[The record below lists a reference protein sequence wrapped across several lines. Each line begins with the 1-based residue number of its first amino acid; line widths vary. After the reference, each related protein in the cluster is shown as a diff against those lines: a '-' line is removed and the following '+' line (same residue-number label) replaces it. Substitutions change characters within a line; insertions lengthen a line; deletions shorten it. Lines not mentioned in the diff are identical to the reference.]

1 MDLSLLGIHEYLTVV
16 EVNVVGLGQ
25 TTSDPRIVL
34 IAEFEAP
41 LESRHFAG
49 DSFYLRCQ
57 QLAVGSDFIR
67 IFELIS
73 D

>member
-1 MDLSLLGIHEYLTVV
+1 MDLPLLGIHEYLTVV

-49 DSFYLRCQ
+49 YRIYLSSQ
-57 QLAVGSDFIR
+57 QLAVWSDFIG
-67 IFELIS
+67 IFELIAY
-73 D
+73 